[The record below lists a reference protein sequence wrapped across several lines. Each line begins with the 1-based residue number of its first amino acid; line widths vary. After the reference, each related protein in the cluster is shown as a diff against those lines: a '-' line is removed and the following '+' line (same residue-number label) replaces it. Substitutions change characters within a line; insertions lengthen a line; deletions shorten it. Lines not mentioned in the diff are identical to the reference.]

1 MPWPVRALYQ
11 REERGVGGSRGRVIP
26 RFRDEARQ
34 EFLFPEIHPPRGRRG
49 ARPPA
54 GGGRAGGHEPG
65 ARDDRCDAQT
75 LEVSARTCMTSKLE
89 SRNHTSA

>member
-34 EFLFPEIHPPRGRRG
+34 EFLFLAEIHPPRGRRARPRAAG
-49 ARPPA
+49 ARWT
-54 GGGRAGGHEPG
+54 R

>member
-34 EFLFPEIHPPRGRRG
+34 EFLFPEIHPPRGRRARPRGAAPAG
-49 ARPPA
+49 ARGNA
-54 GGGRAGGHEPG
+54 ASDMERETTGVTHR
-65 ARDDRCDAQT
+65 R
-75 LEVSARTCMTSKLE
+75 
-89 SRNHTSA
+89 

>member
-34 EFLFPEIHPPRGRRG
+34 EFLFPEIHPPRGRR
-49 ARPPA
+49 ARPRAAGA
-54 GGGRAGGHEPG
+54 GGNGDERETTGVTH
-65 ARDDRCDAQT
+65 RR
-75 LEVSARTCMTSKLE
+75 
-89 SRNHTSA
+89 